1 MSTPFDASRPS
12 EFEHTDTLIT
22 RYCGVGGDVIIP
34 EGFTDL
40 FFEVFSANSQLT
52 GVQIPGSMPAV
63 TAFVFEGCKKLRRVT
78 LAEGV
83 REISCAA
90 FRDCTALTELELPRS
105 LTKLDKFA
113 FAGCSALT
121 AIRFGGTAEE
131 WARVQKCEGWDAD
144 TGDYTV
150 ICKES

>member
-1 MSTPFDASRPS
+1 MSIRFDPS
-12 EFEHTDTLIT
+12 QRHDFEYDGTVIT
-22 RYCGVGGDVIIP
+22 RYCGEGGDLVIP
-34 EGFTDL
+34 AGVTDL

-52 GVQIPGSMPAV
+52 GVQIPGSMSAV
-63 TAFVFEGCKKLRRVT
+63 TAFVFEGCKNLHRVT

-90 FRDCTALTELELPRS
+90 FRDCAALTVLDLPRS

-121 AIRFGGTAEE
+121 AIRFGGSPAE

-144 TGDYTV
+144 TGNYTL
-150 ICKES
+150 ICKET